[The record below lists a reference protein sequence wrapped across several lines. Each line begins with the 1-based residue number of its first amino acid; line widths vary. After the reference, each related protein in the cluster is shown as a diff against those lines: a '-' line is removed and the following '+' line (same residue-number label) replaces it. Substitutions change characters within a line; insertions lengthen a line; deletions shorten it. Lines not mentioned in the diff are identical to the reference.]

1 MRKINRVRIISSLE
15 NKSRK
20 IQREVEKILHKYK
33 FAIDTED
40 YDLAIAIGGDG
51 TFINMV
57 RELNFNSDI
66 YYVGINTGTLGF
78 LQEIS
83 PDKIEDFVIKLNN
96 NKFKKEEI
104 GLQETRVITKDN
116 KYRFFSL
123 NEIVIRDYKFKTAF
137 LDVKVNGELL
147 EEFAGDGILIS
158 TTLGSTAYNASM
170 GGAMVGGGIHTLQI
184 TPLAP
189 LVNRA
194 YKSLRNSLLL
204 PEDNIITIEP
214 SSKRDNDLLV
224 IVDGTM
230 EFYKDVIH
238 VTSKVGMRKI
248 NCLRLEDYNFTY
260 KIHEKF
266 LK

>member
-1 MRKINRVRIISSLE
+1 MRKINRIKIVSSHE
-15 NKSRK
+15 NKSSR
-20 IQREVEKILHKYK
+20 IQKELEKILNKHK
-33 FAIDTED
+33 FIIDGED

-57 RELNFNSDI
+57 RQLDFNSDI

-78 LQEIS
+78 LQEIN
-83 PDKIEDFVIKLNN
+83 PEQIEDFVLKLNS

-104 GLQETRVITKDN
+104 GLQETRVITKDG
-116 KYRFFSL
+116 KYHFFSL
-123 NEIVIRDYKFKTAF
+123 NEIVIRDYKFKTSY
-137 LDVKVNGELL
+137 LDIKVNGELL

-170 GGAMVGGGIHTLQI
+170 GGAMVGGGIHTLQL
-184 TPLAP
+184 TPIAP

-194 YKSLRNSLLL
+194 YKSLKNSLLL
-204 PEDNIITIEP
+204 PEDNIITVEP
-214 SSKRDNDLLV
+214 SRKRDNDLLV

-230 EFYKDVIH
+230 EFYKDVVH

-248 NCLRLEDYNFTY
+248 NCLRLENYDFTY